1 MTPSQPELL
10 VISNEKNTS
19 LSIISQT
26 RCAHC
31 GDPCLPKKEKKPSFC
46 CEGCQTV
53 YQLLEKNNLCAYYSS
68 ADLALISLKN
78 KENLHFEYLDDDELQ
93 QKILFYR
100 SPNVSRVRF
109 DLPTIHCAACIWL
122 LENLPRLHEGIL
134 SSTVH
139 FIEKEIHISFKE
151 SVISI
156 RQLAELLDKIGYPP
170 LIRLDKAQ
178 KKQSSR
184 LSNDLIY
191 QIGVAGFAF
200 GNSMLFSFPEYLGL
214 TRDSDPTIVLVLGYL
229 NLSLGIPVLFY
240 SARDYFISAWKGLKI
255 RDYNL
260 DIPIVVG
267 ATTLFVRSAY
277 EIISQSGSGYMD
289 SLAGFLFFLLAGKWF
304 QERTYKQIAFDRDYQ
319 SYFPIA
325 TTIITAEGLENI
337 SLPKLKKGDEILL
350 KNGDLIPADGL
361 LNCASAAIDYSFVS
375 GEAALIPVIKG
386 EKVYAGGKWNGKEGS
401 VLLSESV
408 SQSYLTQLW
417 NDPAFHKEGN
427 NVRVQL
433 TGQISKYFTFSL
445 FTIAILTLIYWYSI
459 DKSMALNAFTA
470 VLIVACPCAVAL
482 SVPFTYGNV
491 LRILGKKHFFIKNVA
506 AVESIS
512 NIDTFVFDKTG
523 TITSSQIQ
531 QSNYVGKKL
540 SDYERNLILNLS
552 SSSTHPVSKTIF
564 TFFKV
569 ADFKPLN
576 MTGWEEKT
584 GFGLQAEIDSHQIK
598 IGSSKWID
606 VPKEDQEKGNVFIEI
621 DRTYMGYLSY
631 QRTWRE
637 GAASFMEWAKNK
649 GKTYILSGDNDNEKE
664 NLSQYFKISI
674 DNMFFKQTPT
684 DKLAFIKAL
693 QLKGQKVFM
702 LGDGLN
708 DAGALRQSNF
718 GMVISENQNNFT
730 PASDAIL
737 AASKLDKLAAYLS
750 YAIESKKWVYLAYGF
765 ALIYNI
771 IGLYFAVQGT
781 LSPVVAAILMPTS
794 SITVVIWGLSST
806 SFFARKL

>member
-1 MTPSQPELL
+1 MTLYQPEQQ

-19 LSIISQT
+19 SIISQA

-31 GDPCLPKKEKKPSFC
+31 GEPCIPNNEQTPVFC

-53 YQLLEKNNLCAYYSS
+53 YQILENNNLCAYYSS
-68 ADLALISLKN
+68 ADLALKSLKD
-78 KENLHFEYLDDDELQ
+78 KENQHFEYLDDVDLQ
-93 QKILFYR
+93 NQILFFR

-134 SSTVH
+134 NSTVH

-151 SVISI
+151 SEISL

-184 LSNDLIY
+184 HSNDLIY

-214 TRDSDPTIVLVLGYL
+214 SRDSDPTIVLVLGYL

-240 SARDYFISAWKGLKI
+240 SAREYFISAWKGLKI
-255 RDYNL
+255 KDYNL

-277 EIISQSGSGYMD
+277 EIISQTGSGYMD

-325 TTIITAEGLENI
+325 TTKITAEGLENI

-361 LNCASAAIDYSFVS
+361 LNCASTSIDYSFVS

-386 EKVYAGGKWNGKEGS
+386 EKVYAGGKWNGQEGS
-401 VLLSESV
+401 ILLSESV

-417 NDPAFHKEGN
+417 NDPAFQKEGN

-433 TGQISKYFTFSL
+433 TGQISKYFTFTL

-459 DKSMALNAFTA
+459 DKSIALNTFTA

-506 AVESIS
+506 AVEAIS

-531 QSNYVGKKL
+531 QSKYVGKKL
-540 SDYERNLILNLS
+540 SVYERKLILNLS
-552 SSSTHPVSKTIF
+552 SSSTHPVSKTIYN
-564 TFFKV
+564 FFKEE
-569 ADFKPLN
+569 DFETLN
-576 MTGWEEKT
+576 MTDWEEKT
-584 GFGLQAEIDSHQIK
+584 GLGLQAVIDNHQIK

-606 VPKEDQEKGNVFIEI
+606 VTREDQEKGNVFIEI
-621 DRTYMGYLSY
+621 DGTYMGYLSY

-637 GAASFMEWAKNK
+637 GAASFMNWAKSK
-649 GKTYILSGDNDNEKE
+649 GETYILSGDNDNEKD
-664 NLSQYFKISI
+664 NLSQYFNIPVE
-674 DNMFFKQTPT
+674 NMYFKQTPT

-693 QLKGQKVFM
+693 QLKGRKVFM

-708 DAGALRQSNF
+708 DAGALRQANF

-750 YAIESKKWVYLAYGF
+750 YAIISKRLVYLAYGF
-765 ALIYNI
+765 ALIYNA

-794 SITVVIWGLSST
+794 SITVVVWGLSAT
-806 SFFARKL
+806 TFFARKL

>member
-1 MTPSQPELL
+1 MSLSQPEKQ

-19 LSIISQT
+19 SIISQA

-31 GDPCLPKKEKKPSFC
+31 GEPCLPNNEQTPVFC

-53 YQLLEKNNLCAYYSS
+53 YQILENNNLCAYYSS
-68 ADLALISLKN
+68 ADLALKSLKN
-78 KENLHFEYLDDDELQ
+78 KENQHFEYLDDVDLQ
-93 QKILFYR
+93 NQILFFR

-134 SSTVH
+134 NSTVH

-151 SVISI
+151 SVIPL

-184 LSNDLIY
+184 HSNDLIY

-214 TRDSDPTIVLVLGYL
+214 SRDSDPTIVLVLGYL

-240 SARDYFISAWKGLKI
+240 SAREYFISAWKGLKI
-255 RDYNL
+255 KDYNL

-277 EIISQSGSGYMD
+277 EIISQTGSGYMD

-325 TTIITAEGLENI
+325 ITKITAEGLENI

-361 LNCASAAIDYSFVS
+361 LNCASTSIDYSFVS

-386 EKVYAGGKWNGKEGS
+386 EKVYAGGKWNGQEGS
-401 VLLSESV
+401 VLLSECV

-417 NDPAFHKEGN
+417 NDPAFQKEGN

-433 TGQISKYFTFSL
+433 TGQISKYFTFTL

-459 DKSMALNAFTA
+459 DKSIALNAFTA

-506 AVESIS
+506 AVEAIS

-531 QSNYVGKKL
+531 QSKYVGKKL
-540 SDYERNLILNLS
+540 SVYERKLILNLS
-552 SSSTHPVSKTIF
+552 SSSTHPVSKTIYN
-564 TFFKV
+564 FFKEE
-569 ADFKPLN
+569 DFETLN
-576 MTGWEEKT
+576 MTDWEEKT
-584 GFGLQAEIDSHQIK
+584 GLGLQAVIDNHQIK

-606 VPKEDQEKGNVFIEI
+606 VTREDQEKGNVFIEI
-621 DRTYMGYLSY
+621 DGTYMGYLSY

-637 GAASFMEWAKNK
+637 GAASFMNWAKSK
-649 GKTYILSGDNDNEKE
+649 GETYILSGDNDNEKD
-664 NLSQYFKISI
+664 NLSQYFNIPVE
-674 DNMFFKQTPT
+674 NMYFKQTPT

-693 QLKGQKVFM
+693 QLKGRKVFM

-708 DAGALRQSNF
+708 DAGALRQANF

-750 YAIESKKWVYLAYGF
+750 YAIISKRLVYLAYGF
-765 ALIYNI
+765 ALIYNA

-794 SITVVIWGLSST
+794 SITVVIWGLST
-806 SFFARKL
+806 TTIFARKL

>member
-1 MTPSQPELL
+1 MTLYQPEQQ

-19 LSIISQT
+19 SIISQA

-31 GDPCLPKKEKKPSFC
+31 GEPCIPNNEQTPVFC

-53 YQLLEKNNLCAYYSS
+53 YQILENNNLCAYYSS
-68 ADLALISLKN
+68 ADLALKSLKN
-78 KENLHFEYLDDDELQ
+78 KENQHFEYLDDVDLQ
-93 QKILFYR
+93 NQILFFR
-100 SPNVSRVRF
+100 SPNVSRVRL

-134 SSTVH
+134 NSTVH

-151 SVISI
+151 SEISL
-156 RQLAELLDKIGYPP
+156 RQLAELLGKIGYPP

-184 LSNDLIY
+184 HSNDLIY

-214 TRDSDPTIVLVLGYL
+214 SRDSDPTIVLVLGYL

-240 SARDYFISAWKGLKI
+240 SAREYFISAWKGLKI

-277 EIISQSGSGYMD
+277 EIISQTGSGYMD

-325 TTIITAEGLENI
+325 TTKITAEGLENI

-361 LNCASAAIDYSFVS
+361 LNCTSTSIDYSFVS

-386 EKVYAGGKWNGKEGS
+386 EKVYAGGKWNGQEGS
-401 VLLSESV
+401 VLLIESV

-417 NDPAFHKEGN
+417 NDPAFQKEGN

-433 TGQISKYFTFSL
+433 TGQISKYFTFTL
-445 FTIAILTLIYWYSI
+445 FTIAILTLIYWYTI
-459 DKSMALNAFTA
+459 DKSIALNAFTA

-506 AVESIS
+506 AVEAIS

-531 QSNYVGKKL
+531 QSKYVGKKL
-540 SDYERNLILNLS
+540 SVYERNLILNLS
-552 SSSTHPVSKTIF
+552 SSSTHPVSKTIYN
-564 TFFKV
+564 FFKEE
-569 ADFKPLN
+569 DFETLN
-576 MTGWEEKT
+576 MTDWEEKT
-584 GFGLQAEIDSHQIK
+584 GLGLQAVIDNHQIK

-606 VPKEDQEKGNVFIEI
+606 VTREDQEKGNVFIEI
-621 DRTYMGYLSY
+621 DGTYMGYLSY

-637 GAASFMEWAKNK
+637 GAASFMNWAKSK
-649 GKTYILSGDNDNEKE
+649 GETYILSGDNDNEKD
-664 NLSQYFKISI
+664 NLSQYFNIPVE
-674 DNMFFKQTPT
+674 NMYFKQTPT

-693 QLKGQKVFM
+693 QLKGRKVFM

-708 DAGALRQSNF
+708 DAGALRQANF

-750 YAIESKKWVYLAYGF
+750 YAIKSKKLVYLAYGF
-765 ALIYNI
+765 ALIYNA

-794 SITVVIWGLSST
+794 SITVVVWGLSST
-806 SFFARKL
+806 TFFARKL

>member
-1 MTPSQPELL
+1 
-10 VISNEKNTS
+10 
-19 LSIISQT
+19 
-26 RCAHC
+26 
-31 GDPCLPKKEKKPSFC
+31 
-46 CEGCQTV
+46 
-53 YQLLEKNNLCAYYSS
+53 
-68 ADLALISLKN
+68 
-78 KENLHFEYLDDDELQ
+78 
-93 QKILFYR
+93 
-100 SPNVSRVRF
+100 
-109 DLPTIHCAACIWL
+109 
-122 LENLPRLHEGIL
+122 
-134 SSTVH
+134 
-139 FIEKEIHISFKE
+139 
-151 SVISI
+151 
-156 RQLAELLDKIGYPP
+156 
-170 LIRLDKAQ
+170 
-178 KKQSSR
+178 
-184 LSNDLIY
+184 
-191 QIGVAGFAF
+191 
-200 GNSMLFSFPEYLGL
+200 MLFSFPEYLGL
-214 TRDSDPTIVLVLGYL
+214 SRDSDPTIVLVLGYL

-240 SARDYFISAWKGLKI
+240 SAREYFISAWKGLKS

-277 EIISQSGSGYMD
+277 EIISQTGSGYMD

-325 TTIITAEGLENI
+325 TTKITAEGLENI

-361 LNCASAAIDYSFVS
+361 LNCTSTSIDYSFVS

-386 EKVYAGGKWNGKEGS
+386 EKVYAGGKWNGQEGS
-401 VLLSESV
+401 ILLSESV

-417 NDPAFHKEGN
+417 NDPAFQKEGN

-433 TGQISKYFTFSL
+433 TGQISKYFTFTL

-459 DKSMALNAFTA
+459 DKSIALNAFTA

-506 AVESIS
+506 AVEAIS

-531 QSNYVGKKL
+531 QSKYVGKKL
-540 SDYERNLILNLS
+540 SVYERKLILNLS
-552 SSSTHPVSKTIF
+552 SSSTHPVSKTIYNF
-564 TFFKV
+564 FFKEE
-569 ADFKPLN
+569 DFETLN
-576 MTGWEEKT
+576 MTDWEEKT
-584 GFGLQAEIDSHQIK
+584 GLGLQAVIDNHQIK

-606 VPKEDQEKGNVFIEI
+606 VTREDQEKGNVFIEI
-621 DRTYMGYLSY
+621 DGTYMGYLSY

-637 GAASFMEWAKNK
+637 GAASFMNWAKSK
-649 GKTYILSGDNDNEKE
+649 GETYILSGDNDNEKD
-664 NLSQYFKISI
+664 NLSQYFNIPVE
-674 DNMFFKQTPT
+674 NMYFKQTPT

-693 QLKGQKVFM
+693 QLKGRKVFM

-708 DAGALRQSNF
+708 DAGALRQANF

-750 YAIESKKWVYLAYGF
+750 YAIKSKKLVYLAYGF
-765 ALIYNI
+765 ALIYNA

-794 SITVVIWGLSST
+794 SITVVVWGLSAT
-806 SFFARKL
+806 TFFARKL

>member
-1 MTPSQPELL
+1 M
-10 VISNEKNTS
+10 
-19 LSIISQT
+19 
-26 RCAHC
+26 
-31 GDPCLPKKEKKPSFC
+31 
-46 CEGCQTV
+46 
-53 YQLLEKNNLCAYYSS
+53 
-68 ADLALISLKN
+68 
-78 KENLHFEYLDDDELQ
+78 
-93 QKILFYR
+93 
-100 SPNVSRVRF
+100 
-109 DLPTIHCAACIWL
+109 
-122 LENLPRLHEGIL
+122 
-134 SSTVH
+134 
-139 FIEKEIHISFKE
+139 
-151 SVISI
+151 
-156 RQLAELLDKIGYPP
+156 LDKIGYPP
-170 LIRLDKAQ
+170 LIRLDKAK
-178 KKQSSR
+178 KKQSTR

-240 SARDYFISAWKGLKI
+240 SARDYFVSAWKGLKI

-277 EIISQSGSGYMD
+277 EIISQTGSGYMD

-325 TTIITAEGLENI
+325 TTKITAEGLENI

-361 LNCASAAIDYSFVS
+361 LNCTSSSIDYSFVS

-386 EKVYAGGKWNGKEGS
+386 EKVYAGGKWNGQEGS

-417 NDPAFHKEGN
+417 NDPAFQKEGN

-433 TGQISKYFTFSL
+433 TGQISKYFTFTL

-459 DKSMALNAFTA
+459 DKSIALNAFTA

-506 AVESIS
+506 AVEAIS

-531 QSNYVGKKL
+531 QSKYVGKKL
-540 SDYERNLILNLS
+540 SVYERNLILNLS
-552 SSSTHPVSKTIF
+552 SSSTHPVSKTIYN
-564 TFFKV
+564 FFKEE
-569 ADFKPLN
+569 DFEILN

-584 GFGLQAEIDSHQIK
+584 GLGLQAVIDSHQIK
-598 IGSSKWID
+598 IGSSKWIE

-621 DRTYMGYLSY
+621 DGSYMGYLSY

-637 GAASFMEWAKNK
+637 GAVSFMDWAKSK
-649 GKTYILSGDNDNEKE
+649 GETYILSGDNDNEKE
-664 NLSQYFKISI
+664 NLSQYFNIPVK
-674 DNMFFKQTPT
+674 DMYFKQTPS

-693 QLKGQKVFM
+693 QLKGRKVFM

-708 DAGALRQSNF
+708 DAGALRQANF

-750 YAIESKKWVYLAYGF
+750 YGIKSKKWVYLAYGF
-765 ALIYNI
+765 ALIYNA

-806 SFFARKL
+806 TFFARKL

>member
-1 MTPSQPELL
+1 MTLYQPEQQA
-10 VISNEKNTS
+10 ISNEKNTS
-19 LSIISQT
+19 SIISQA

-31 GDPCLPKKEKKPSFC
+31 GEPCLPNNEQTPVFC

-93 QKILFYR
+93 QQILFFR

-122 LENLPRLHEGIL
+122 LENLPRLNEGIL

-151 SVISI
+151 SDISL

-170 LIRLDKAQ
+170 LIRLDKAK
-178 KKQSSR
+178 KKQSTR

-240 SARDYFISAWKGLKI
+240 SARDYFVSAWKGLKI

-277 EIISQSGSGYMD
+277 EIISQTGSGYMD

-325 TTIITAEGLENI
+325 TTKITAEGLENI

-361 LNCASAAIDYSFVS
+361 LNCTSSSIDYSFVS

-386 EKVYAGGKWNGKEGS
+386 EKVYAGGKWNGQEGS

-417 NDPAFHKEGN
+417 NDPAFQKEGN

-433 TGQISKYFTFSL
+433 TGQISKYFTFTL

-459 DKSMALNAFTA
+459 DKSIALNAFTA

-506 AVESIS
+506 AVEAIS

-531 QSNYVGKKL
+531 QSKYVGKKL
-540 SDYERNLILNLS
+540 SVYERNLILNLS
-552 SSSTHPVSKTIF
+552 SSSTHPVSKTIYN
-564 TFFKV
+564 FFKEE
-569 ADFKPLN
+569 DFETLN

-584 GFGLQAEIDSHQIK
+584 GLGLQAVIDSHQIK
-598 IGSSKWID
+598 IGSSKWIE
-606 VPKEDQEKGNVFIEI
+606 VQKEDQEKGNVFIEI
-621 DRTYMGYLSY
+621 DGTYMGYLSY

-637 GAASFMEWAKNK
+637 GAAPFMEWAKSK
-649 GKTYILSGDNDNEKE
+649 GETYILSGDNDNEKE
-664 NLSQYFKISI
+664 NLSQYFNIPVK
-674 DNMFFKQTPT
+674 DLYFKQTPS

-693 QLKGQKVFM
+693 QLKGRKVFM

-708 DAGALRQSNF
+708 DAGALRQANF

-750 YAIESKKWVYLAYGF
+750 YGIKSKKWVYLAYGF
-765 ALIYNI
+765 ALIYNA

-794 SITVVIWGLSST
+794 SITVVIWGLSIT
-806 SFFARKL
+806 TIFARKL

>member
-1 MTPSQPELL
+1 MTLYPPEQQ
-10 VISNEKNTS
+10 VIPNKKNTS
-19 LSIISQT
+19 SIIAQA

-31 GDPCLPKKEKKPSFC
+31 GEPCLPNEKQTPVFC

-93 QKILFYR
+93 HQILFFR

-122 LENLPRLHEGIL
+122 LENLPRLNEGIL

-151 SVISI
+151 SDISL

-178 KKQSSR
+178 KKQSTR

-267 ATTLFVRSAY
+267 ATTLFVRSVY
-277 EIISQSGSGYMD
+277 EIISQTGSGYMD

-325 TTIITAEGLENI
+325 TTKITAEGFENI

-361 LNCASAAIDYSFVS
+361 LNGTSAAIDYSFVS
-375 GEAALIPVIKG
+375 GEAALIPVKKG
-386 EKVYAGGKWNGKEGS
+386 EKVYAGGKWNGQEGS
-401 VLLSESV
+401 IFLSESV

-417 NDPAFHKEGN
+417 NDPAFQKEGN

-433 TGQISKYFTFSL
+433 TGQISKYFTFTL

-459 DKSMALNAFTA
+459 DKSIALNAFTA

-491 LRILGKKHFFIKNVA
+491 LRILGKKYFFIKNVA
-506 AVESIS
+506 AVEAIS

-531 QSNYVGKKL
+531 QSKYVGKKL
-540 SDYERNLILNLS
+540 SVYERNLILNLS
-552 SSSTHPVSKTIF
+552 SSSTHPVSKTIYN
-564 TFFKV
+564 FFKEE
-569 ADFKPLN
+569 DFEILN
-576 MTGWEEKT
+576 MTDWEEKT
-584 GFGLQAEIDSHQIK
+584 GLGLQAVIDSHQIK
-598 IGSSKWID
+598 IGASQWIQ
-606 VPKEDQEKGNVFIEI
+606 VPVEYREKGNVFIEI
-621 DRTYMGYLSY
+621 DGTYTGYLSY

-637 GAASFMEWAKNK
+637 GAASFMDWAKSK
-649 GKTYILSGDNDNEKE
+649 GETYILSGDNDNEKE
-664 NLSQYFKISI
+664 NLSQYFNIPVE
-674 DNMFFKQTPT
+674 NMYFKQTPT

-693 QLKGQKVFM
+693 QLKGRKVFM

-708 DAGALRQSNF
+708 DAGALRQANF

-737 AASKLDKLAAYLS
+737 AASKLDKLAAYLT
-750 YAIESKKWVYLAYGF
+750 YAIKSKKLVYLAYGF
-765 ALIYNI
+765 ALIYNA
-771 IGLYFAVQGT
+771 IGLYFAVQGA

-794 SITVVIWGLSST
+794 SITVVIWGLST
-806 SFFARKL
+806 TAIFARKL

>member
-1 MTPSQPELL
+1 MTLYQPEQQ

-19 LSIISQT
+19 SIIDQT

-31 GDPCLPKKEKKPSFC
+31 AEPCLPNKEQTPVFC

-93 QKILFYR
+93 HQILFFR

-134 SSTVH
+134 NSTVH

-151 SVISI
+151 SVISL

-178 KKQSSR
+178 KKQSTR

-240 SARDYFISAWKGLKI
+240 SARDYFVSAWKGLKI

-277 EIISQSGSGYMD
+277 EIISQTGSGYMD

-325 TTIITAEGLENI
+325 TTKITAEGLENI

-361 LNCASAAIDYSFVS
+361 LNCTSSSIDYSFVS

-386 EKVYAGGKWNGKEGS
+386 EKVYAGGKWNGQEGS

-417 NDPAFHKEGN
+417 NDPAFQKEGN

-433 TGQISKYFTFSL
+433 TGQISKYFTFTL

-459 DKSMALNAFTA
+459 DKSIALNAFTA

-506 AVESIS
+506 AVEAIS

-531 QSNYVGKKL
+531 QSKYVGKKL
-540 SDYERNLILNLS
+540 SVYERNLILNLS
-552 SSSTHPVSKTIF
+552 SSSTHPVSKTIYN
-564 TFFKV
+564 FFKEE
-569 ADFKPLN
+569 DFETLN

-584 GFGLQAEIDSHQIK
+584 GLGLQAVIDSHQVK
-598 IGSSKWID
+598 IGSSKWIE

-621 DRTYMGYLSY
+621 DGTYMGYLSY

-637 GAASFMEWAKNK
+637 GSAPFMDWAKSK
-649 GKTYILSGDNDNEKE
+649 GETYILSGDNDNEKE
-664 NLSQYFKISI
+664 NLSHYFNIPVE
-674 DNMFFKQTPT
+674 NMYFKQTPS

-693 QLKGQKVFM
+693 QLKGRKVFM

-708 DAGALRQSNF
+708 DAGALRQANF

-750 YAIESKKWVYLAYGF
+750 YGIKSKKWVYLAYGF
-765 ALIYNI
+765 ALIYNA

-806 SFFARKL
+806 TFFARKL

>member
-1 MTPSQPELL
+1 MKLFQTEQQVNLNN
-10 VISNEKNTS
+10 INTAN
-19 LSIISQT
+19 IFAEAK
-26 RCAHC
+26 CAHC
-31 GDPCLPKKEKKPSFC
+31 GELCLPMSDAIHSFC

-53 YQLLEKNNLCAYYSS
+53 YQILDNNNLCAYYSS
-68 ADLALISLKN
+68 ADLALKSLKD
-78 KENLHFEYLDDDELQ
+78 KENQHFEYLDDVDLQ
-93 QKILFYR
+93 NQILFFR

-134 SSTVH
+134 NSTVH

-151 SVISI
+151 SEISL

-214 TRDSDPTIVLVLGYL
+214 TRNSDPTLVLVLGYL

-240 SARDYFISAWKGLKI
+240 SAREYFISAWKGLKI

-277 EIISQSGSGYMD
+277 EIVSQTGSGYMD

-325 TTIITAEGLENI
+325 TTKITAEGLDNI

-361 LNCASAAIDYSFVS
+361 LNCTSTSIDYSFVS

-386 EKVYAGGKWNGKEGS
+386 EKVYAGGKWNGQEGS
-401 VLLSESV
+401 VLLIESV

-417 NDPAFHKEGN
+417 NDPAFQKEGN

-433 TGQISKYFTFSL
+433 TGQISKYFTFTL

-459 DKSMALNAFTA
+459 DQSIALNAFTA

-491 LRILGKKHFFIKNVA
+491 LRILGEKHFFIKNVA
-506 AVESIS
+506 AVEAIS

-531 QSNYVGKKL
+531 QSKYVGKKL
-540 SDYERNLILNLS
+540 SVYERNLILNLS
-552 SSSTHPVSKTIF
+552 SSSTHPVSKTIYN
-564 TFFKV
+564 FFKEE
-569 ADFKPLN
+569 DFETLN
-576 MTGWEEKT
+576 MTDWEEKT
-584 GFGLQAEIDSHQIK
+584 GLGLQAVIDNHQIK

-606 VPKEDQEKGNVFIEI
+606 VTREDQEKGNVFIEI
-621 DRTYMGYLSY
+621 DGTYMGYLSY

-637 GAASFMEWAKNK
+637 GAASFMNWAKSK
-649 GKTYILSGDNDNEKE
+649 GETYILSGDNDNEKD
-664 NLSQYFKISI
+664 NLSQYFNIPVE
-674 DNMFFKQTPT
+674 NMYFKQTPN

-693 QLKGQKVFM
+693 QLKGRKVFM

-708 DAGALRQSNF
+708 DAGALRQANF

-750 YAIESKKWVYLAYGF
+750 YAIKSKKLVYLAYGF
-765 ALIYNI
+765 ALIYNA

-794 SITVVIWGLSST
+794 SITVVIWGLST
-806 SFFARKL
+806 TTIFARKL

>member
-1 MTPSQPELL
+1 MSLSQPEKQ
-10 VISNEKNTS
+10 VISNKKNTS
-19 LSIISQT
+19 SIISQA

-31 GDPCLPKKEKKPSFC
+31 GEPCLPNNEQTPVFC

-53 YQLLEKNNLCAYYSS
+53 YQILENNNLCAYYSS
-68 ADLALISLKN
+68 ADLALKSLKN
-78 KENLHFEYLDDDELQ
+78 KENQHFEYLDDVDLQ
-93 QKILFYR
+93 NQILFFR

-134 SSTVH
+134 NSTVH

-151 SVISI
+151 SNISL

-214 TRDSDPTIVLVLGYL
+214 SRDSDPTIVLVLGYL

-240 SARDYFISAWKGLKI
+240 SAREYFISAWKGLKS

-267 ATTLFVRSAY
+267 ATTLFVRSSY
-277 EIISQSGSGYMD
+277 EIISQTGPGYMD

-325 TTIITAEGLENI
+325 TTKITAEGLKNI

-361 LNCASAAIDYSFVS
+361 LNCASTSIDYSFVS

-386 EKVYAGGKWNGKEGS
+386 EKVYAGGKWNGQEGS
-401 VLLSESV
+401 ILLSESV

-417 NDPAFHKEGN
+417 NDPAFQKEGN

-433 TGQISKYFTFSL
+433 TGQISKYFTFTL
-445 FTIAILTLIYWYSI
+445 FTIAILTLIYWYTI
-459 DKSMALNAFTA
+459 DKSIALNTFTA

-506 AVESIS
+506 AVEAIS

-531 QSNYVGKKL
+531 QSKYVGKKL
-540 SDYERNLILNLS
+540 SVYERKLILNLS
-552 SSSTHPVSKTIF
+552 SSSTHPVSKTIYN
-564 TFFKV
+564 FFKEE
-569 ADFKPLN
+569 DFETLN
-576 MTGWEEKT
+576 MTDWEEKT
-584 GFGLQAEIDSHQIK
+584 GLGLQAVIDNHQIK

-606 VPKEDQEKGNVFIEI
+606 VTREDQEKGNVFIEI
-621 DRTYMGYLSY
+621 DGTYMGYLSY

-637 GAASFMEWAKNK
+637 GAASFMNWAKSK
-649 GKTYILSGDNDNEKE
+649 GETYILSGDNDNEKD
-664 NLSQYFKISI
+664 NLSQYFNIPVE
-674 DNMFFKQTPT
+674 NMYFKQTPT

-693 QLKGQKVFM
+693 QLKGRKVFM

-708 DAGALRQSNF
+708 DAGALRQANF

-750 YAIESKKWVYLAYGF
+750 YAIISKRLVYLAYGF
-765 ALIYNI
+765 ALIYNA

-794 SITVVIWGLSST
+794 SITVVVWGLSAT
-806 SFFARKL
+806 TFFARKL

>member
-1 MTPSQPELL
+1 
-10 VISNEKNTS
+10 V
-19 LSIISQT
+19 
-26 RCAHC
+26 
-31 GDPCLPKKEKKPSFC
+31 
-46 CEGCQTV
+46 
-53 YQLLEKNNLCAYYSS
+53 
-68 ADLALISLKN
+68 
-78 KENLHFEYLDDDELQ
+78 
-93 QKILFYR
+93 
-100 SPNVSRVRF
+100 
-109 DLPTIHCAACIWL
+109 
-122 LENLPRLHEGIL
+122 
-134 SSTVH
+134 
-139 FIEKEIHISFKE
+139 
-151 SVISI
+151 
-156 RQLAELLDKIGYPP
+156 
-170 LIRLDKAQ
+170 
-178 KKQSSR
+178 
-184 LSNDLIY
+184 
-191 QIGVAGFAF
+191 QI
-200 GNSMLFSFPEYLGL
+200 
-214 TRDSDPTIVLVLGYL
+214 LGYL

-240 SARDYFISAWKGLKI
+240 SARDYFVSAWKGLKI

-277 EIISQSGSGYMD
+277 EIISQTGSGYMD

-325 TTIITAEGLENI
+325 TTKITAEGLENI

-361 LNCASAAIDYSFVS
+361 LNCTSAAIDYSFVS

-386 EKVYAGGKWNGKEGS
+386 EKVYAGGKWNGQEGS

-417 NDPAFHKEGN
+417 NDPAFQKEGN

-433 TGQISKYFTFSL
+433 TGQISKYFTFTL

-459 DKSMALNAFTA
+459 DKSIALNAFTA

-506 AVESIS
+506 AVEAIS

-531 QSNYVGKKL
+531 QSKYVGKKL
-540 SDYERNLILNLS
+540 SVYERNLILNLS
-552 SSSTHPVSKTIF
+552 SSSTHPVSKTIYN
-564 TFFKV
+564 FFKE
-569 ADFKPLN
+569 ADFETLN

-584 GFGLQAEIDSHQIK
+584 GLGLQAVIDSHQIK

-606 VPKEDQEKGNVFIEI
+606 VTREDQEKGNVFIEI
-621 DRTYMGYLSY
+621 DGTYMGYLSY

-637 GAASFMEWAKNK
+637 GAVSFIDWAKSK
-649 GKTYILSGDNDNEKE
+649 GETYILSGDNDNEKE
-664 NLSQYFKISI
+664 NLSQYFNIPVE
-674 DNMFFKQTPT
+674 NMYFKQTPT
-684 DKLAFIKAL
+684 DKLSFIKAL
-693 QLKGQKVFM
+693 QLKGRKVFM

-708 DAGALRQSNF
+708 DAGALRQANF

-737 AASKLDKLAAYLS
+737 AASKLDKLAAYLT
-750 YAIESKKWVYLAYGF
+750 YAIKSKKLVYLAYGF
-765 ALIYNI
+765 ALIYNA
-771 IGLYFAVQGT
+771 IGLYFAVQGA

-794 SITVVIWGLSST
+794 SITVVIWGLST
-806 SFFARKL
+806 TAIFARKL

>member
-1 MTPSQPELL
+1 MSLSQPEKQ

-19 LSIISQT
+19 SIISQA

-31 GDPCLPKKEKKPSFC
+31 GEPCLPNEKQTPVFC

-93 QKILFYR
+93 HQILFFR

-122 LENLPRLHEGIL
+122 LENLPRLNEGIL

-139 FIEKEIHISFKE
+139 FIEKEIHISFIE
-151 SVISI
+151 SVISL

-170 LIRLDKAQ
+170 LLRLDKAQ
-178 KKQSSR
+178 KKQSSSH
-184 LSNDLIY
+184 SNDLIY
-191 QIGVAGFAF
+191 QIAVAGFAF

-214 TRDSDPTIVLVLGYL
+214 TKDSDPFIVLILGYL

-240 SARDYFISAWKGLKI
+240 SAREYFISAWKGLKI

-277 EIISQSGSGYMD
+277 EIISQTGSGYMD

-325 TTIITAEGLENI
+325 TTKITAEGFENI

-361 LNCASAAIDYSFVS
+361 LNCASTFIDYSFVS

-386 EKVYAGGKWNGKEGS
+386 EKVYAGGKWHGQEGS
-401 VLLSESV
+401 VLLRESV

-417 NDPAFHKEGN
+417 NDPAFQKEGN

-433 TGQISKYFTFSL
+433 TGQISKYFTFTL
-445 FTIAILTLIYWYSI
+445 FTIAILTLIYWYST
-459 DKSMALNAFTA
+459 DKSIALNAFTA

-491 LRILGKKHFFIKNVA
+491 LRILGKKHFFLKNVA
-506 AVESIS
+506 AVEAIS

-531 QSNYVGKKL
+531 QSKYEGIKL
-540 SDYERNLILNLS
+540 TTEEKNLILQLTA
-552 SSSTHPVSKTIF
+552 SSTHPVSKTIF
-564 TFFKV
+564 DFFYLGNVQK
-569 ADFKPLN
+569 LN
-576 MTGWEEKT
+576 MTAWEEEIGK
-584 GFGLQAEIDSHQIK
+584 GLKAVIDGHQIL
-598 IGSSKWID
+598 IGSAQWIQ
-606 VPKEDQEKGNVFIEI
+606 VPGEDREKGNVFIEI
-621 DRTYMGYLSY
+621 DGNYMGYLSY

-637 GAASFMEWAKNK
+637 GAAPFMDWAKSK
-649 GKTYILSGDNDNEKE
+649 GETYILSGDNDNEKE
-664 NLSQYFKISI
+664 KLSQYFNIPI
-674 DNMFFKQTPT
+674 ENMYFKQTPT
-684 DKLAFIKAL
+684 DKLAFIKSL
-693 QLKGQKVFM
+693 QLKGRKVFM

-708 DAGALRQSNF
+708 DAGALRQANF

-737 AASKLDKLAAYLS
+737 AASKLDKLAAYLT
-750 YAIESKKWVYLAYGF
+750 YAIKSKKLVYLAYGF
-765 ALIYNI
+765 ALIYNA
-771 IGLYFAVQGT
+771 IGLYFAVQGA

-794 SITVVIWGLSST
+794 SITVVIWGLST
-806 SFFARKL
+806 TTYFARKL

>member
-1 MTPSQPELL
+1 MTLFQT
-10 VISNEKNTS
+10 EKQDN
-19 LSIISQT
+19 INNINIANIVAVT

-31 GDPCLPKKEKKPSFC
+31 AEPCLPNKEQTPAFC

-93 QKILFYR
+93 QQILFFK
-100 SPNVSRVRF
+100 SPNISRVRF

-151 SVISI
+151 SDISL
-156 RQLAELLDKIGYPP
+156 RKLAELLDKIGYPP

-178 KKQSSR
+178 KKQSSI

-214 TRDSDPTIVLVLGYL
+214 TRDSDPTLVLVLGYL

-240 SARDYFISAWKGLKI
+240 SARDYFVSAWKGFKI

-267 ATTLFVRSAY
+267 ATTLFVRSVY
-277 EIISQSGSGYMD
+277 EIISQTGSGYMD

-325 TTIITAEGLENI
+325 TTKITAEGLENI

-361 LNCASAAIDYSFVS
+361 LNCTSSSIDYSFVS

-386 EKVYAGGKWNGKEGS
+386 EKVYAGGKWNGREGS

-417 NDPAFHKEGN
+417 NDPAFQKEGN

-433 TGQISKYFTFSL
+433 TGQISKYFTFTL
-445 FTIAILTLIYWYSI
+445 FTIAILTLMYWYSI
-459 DKSMALNAFTA
+459 DTSIALNAFTA

-506 AVESIS
+506 AVEAIS

-531 QSNYVGKKL
+531 QSKYVGKKL

-564 TFFKV
+564 NFLKV
-569 ADFKPLN
+569 EDFETLN
-576 MTGWEEKT
+576 MTDWEEKT
-584 GFGLQAEIDSHQIK
+584 GLGLQAVIDHHQIK

-606 VPKEDQEKGNVFIEI
+606 VTKDDQKKGNVFIEI

-637 GAASFMEWAKNK
+637 GAAPFIDWAKSK
-649 GKTYILSGDNDNEKE
+649 GETYILSGDNDNEKE
-664 NLSQYFKISI
+664 NLTQYFKIPI
-674 DNMFFKQTPT
+674 ENMYFNQKPT

-693 QLKGQKVFM
+693 QIKGQKVFM

-708 DAGALRQSNF
+708 DAGALRQANF

-765 ALIYNI
+765 ALIYNA

-794 SITVVIWGLSST
+794 SITVVIWGLSIT
-806 SFFARKL
+806 TIFARKL

>member
-1 MTPSQPELL
+1 MSLSQPEKQ
-10 VISNEKNTS
+10 VISNKKNTS
-19 LSIISQT
+19 SIISQA

-31 GDPCLPKKEKKPSFC
+31 GEPCLPNNEQTPVFC

-53 YQLLEKNNLCAYYSS
+53 YQILENNNLCAYYSS
-68 ADLALISLKN
+68 ADLALKSLKN
-78 KENLHFEYLDDDELQ
+78 KENQHFEYLDDVDLQ
-93 QKILFYR
+93 NQILFFR

-109 DLPTIHCAACIWL
+109 DLPTINCAACIWL

-134 SSTVH
+134 NSTVH

-151 SVISI
+151 SEISL

-178 KKQSSR
+178 KKQSTR

-214 TRDSDPTIVLVLGYL
+214 SRDSDPSIVLVLGYL

-240 SARDYFISAWKGLKI
+240 SAREYFISAWKGLKI

-277 EIISQSGSGYMD
+277 EIVSQTGSGYMD

-325 TTIITAEGLENI
+325 TTKITAEGLENI

-361 LNCASAAIDYSFVS
+361 LNCASTSIDYSFVS
-375 GEAALIPVIKG
+375 GEAALITVIKG
-386 EKVYAGGKWNGKEGS
+386 EKVYAGGKWNGQEGS

-417 NDPAFHKEGN
+417 NDPAFQKEGN

-433 TGQISKYFTFSL
+433 TGQISKYFTFTL

-459 DKSMALNAFTA
+459 DKSIALNTFTA

-506 AVESIS
+506 AVEAIS

-531 QSNYVGKKL
+531 QSKYVGKKL
-540 SDYERNLILNLS
+540 SVYERNLILNLS
-552 SSSTHPVSKTIF
+552 SSSTHPVSKTIYN
-564 TFFKV
+564 FFKEE
-569 ADFKPLN
+569 DFETLN
-576 MTGWEEKT
+576 MTDWEEKT
-584 GFGLQAEIDSHQIK
+584 GLGLQAVIDNHQIK
-598 IGSSKWID
+598 IGSSKWI
-606 VPKEDQEKGNVFIEI
+606 
-621 DRTYMGYLSY
+621 
-631 QRTWRE
+631 
-637 GAASFMEWAKNK
+637 
-649 GKTYILSGDNDNEKE
+649 
-664 NLSQYFKISI
+664 
-674 DNMFFKQTPT
+674 
-684 DKLAFIKAL
+684 
-693 QLKGQKVFM
+693 
-702 LGDGLN
+702 
-708 DAGALRQSNF
+708 
-718 GMVISENQNNFT
+718 
-730 PASDAIL
+730 
-737 AASKLDKLAAYLS
+737 
-750 YAIESKKWVYLAYGF
+750 
-765 ALIYNI
+765 
-771 IGLYFAVQGT
+771 
-781 LSPVVAAILMPTS
+781 
-794 SITVVIWGLSST
+794 
-806 SFFARKL
+806 

>member
-31 GDPCLPKKEKKPSFC
+31 GDPCLPNKEKKPSFC

>member
-1 MTPSQPELL
+1 MSLSQPEKQ
-10 VISNEKNTS
+10 VISNKKNTS
-19 LSIISQT
+19 SIISQA

-31 GDPCLPKKEKKPSFC
+31 GEPCLPNNEQTPVFC

-53 YQLLEKNNLCAYYSS
+53 YQILENNNLCAYYSS
-68 ADLALISLKN
+68 ADLALKSLKD
-78 KENLHFEYLDDDELQ
+78 KENQHFEYLDDVDLQ
-93 QKILFYR
+93 NQILFFR

-134 SSTVH
+134 NSTVH

-151 SVISI
+151 SVIPL

-184 LSNDLIY
+184 HSNDLIY

-214 TRDSDPTIVLVLGYL
+214 SRDSDPTIVLVLGYL

-240 SARDYFISAWKGLKI
+240 SAREYFISAWKGLKS

-267 ATTLFVRSAY
+267 ATTLFVRSSY
-277 EIISQSGSGYMD
+277 EIISQTGPGYMD

-325 TTIITAEGLENI
+325 TTKITAEGLENI

-361 LNCASAAIDYSFVS
+361 LNCTSTSIDYSFVS

-386 EKVYAGGKWNGKEGS
+386 EKVYAGGKWNGQEGS
-401 VLLSESV
+401 ILLSESV

-417 NDPAFHKEGN
+417 NDPAFQKEGN

-433 TGQISKYFTFSL
+433 TGQISKYFTFTL

-459 DKSMALNAFTA
+459 DKSIALNAFTA

-506 AVESIS
+506 AVEAIS

-531 QSNYVGKKL
+531 QSKYVGKKL
-540 SDYERNLILNLS
+540 SVYERNLILNLS
-552 SSSTHPVSKTIF
+552 SSSTHPVSKTIYNF
-564 TFFKV
+564 FFKEE
-569 ADFKPLN
+569 DFETLN
-576 MTGWEEKT
+576 MTDWEEKT
-584 GFGLQAEIDSHQIK
+584 GLGLQAVIDNHQIK

-606 VPKEDQEKGNVFIEI
+606 VTREDQEKGNVFIEI
-621 DRTYMGYLSY
+621 DGTYMGYLSY

-637 GAASFMEWAKNK
+637 GAASFMNWAKSK
-649 GKTYILSGDNDNEKE
+649 GETYILSGDNDNEKD
-664 NLSQYFKISI
+664 NLSQYFNIPVE
-674 DNMFFKQTPT
+674 NMYFKQTPT

-693 QLKGQKVFM
+693 QLKGRKVFM

-708 DAGALRQSNF
+708 DAGALRQANF

-750 YAIESKKWVYLAYGF
+750 YAIKSKKLVYLAYGF
-765 ALIYNI
+765 ALIYNA

-794 SITVVIWGLSST
+794 SITVVVWGLSAT
-806 SFFARKL
+806 TFFARKL

>member
-1 MTPSQPELL
+1 MSLSQPEKQ
-10 VISNEKNTS
+10 VISNKKNTS
-19 LSIISQT
+19 SIISQA

-31 GDPCLPKKEKKPSFC
+31 GEPCLPNNEQTPVFC

-53 YQLLEKNNLCAYYSS
+53 YQILENNNLCAYYSS
-68 ADLALISLKN
+68 ADLALKSLKD
-78 KENLHFEYLDDDELQ
+78 KENQHFEYLDDVDLQ
-93 QKILFYR
+93 NQILFFR

-134 SSTVH
+134 NSTVH

-151 SVISI
+151 SVIPL

-184 LSNDLIY
+184 HSNDLIY

-214 TRDSDPTIVLVLGYL
+214 SRDSDPTIVLVLGYL

-240 SARDYFISAWKGLKI
+240 SAREYFISAWKGLKS

-267 ATTLFVRSAY
+267 ATTLFVRSSY
-277 EIISQSGSGYMD
+277 EIISQTGPGYMD

-325 TTIITAEGLENI
+325 TTKITAEGLENI

-361 LNCASAAIDYSFVS
+361 LNCASTSIDYSFVS

-386 EKVYAGGKWNGKEGS
+386 EKVYAGGKWNGQEGS
-401 VLLSESV
+401 ILLSESV

-417 NDPAFHKEGN
+417 NDPAFQKEGN

-433 TGQISKYFTFSL
+433 TGQISKYFTFTL

-459 DKSMALNAFTA
+459 DKSIALNTFTA

-506 AVESIS
+506 AVEAIS

-531 QSNYVGKKL
+531 QSKYVGKKL
-540 SDYERNLILNLS
+540 SVYERNLILNLS
-552 SSSTHPVSKTIF
+552 SSSTHPVSKTIYN
-564 TFFKV
+564 FFKEE
-569 ADFKPLN
+569 DFETLN
-576 MTGWEEKT
+576 MTDWEEKT
-584 GFGLQAEIDSHQIK
+584 GLGLQAVIDNHQIK

-606 VPKEDQEKGNVFIEI
+606 VTREDQEKGNVFIEI
-621 DRTYMGYLSY
+621 DGTYMGYLSY

-637 GAASFMEWAKNK
+637 GAASFMNWAKSK
-649 GKTYILSGDNDNEKE
+649 GETYILSGDNDNEKD
-664 NLSQYFKISI
+664 NLSQYFNIPVE
-674 DNMFFKQTPT
+674 NMYFKQTPT

-693 QLKGQKVFM
+693 QLKGRKVFM

-708 DAGALRQSNF
+708 DAGALRQANF

-750 YAIESKKWVYLAYGF
+750 YAIISKRLVYLAYGF
-765 ALIYNI
+765 ALIYNA

-794 SITVVIWGLSST
+794 SITVVVWGLSAT
-806 SFFARKL
+806 TFFARKL

>member
-1 MTPSQPELL
+1 MSLSQPEKQ
-10 VISNEKNTS
+10 VISNKKNTS
-19 LSIISQT
+19 SIISQA

-31 GDPCLPKKEKKPSFC
+31 GEPCLPNNEQTPVFC

-53 YQLLEKNNLCAYYSS
+53 YQILENNNLCAYYSS
-68 ADLALISLKN
+68 ADLALKSLKN
-78 KENLHFEYLDDDELQ
+78 KENQHFEYLDDVDLQ
-93 QKILFYR
+93 NQILFFR

-134 SSTVH
+134 NSTVH

-151 SVISI
+151 SNISL

-240 SARDYFISAWKGLKI
+240 SAREYFISAWKGLKI
-255 RDYNL
+255 KDYNL

-277 EIISQSGSGYMD
+277 EIISQTGSGYMD

-325 TTIITAEGLENI
+325 TTKITAEGLENI

-361 LNCASAAIDYSFVS
+361 LNCASTSIDYSFVS

-386 EKVYAGGKWNGKEGS
+386 EKVYAGGKWNGQEGS
-401 VLLSESV
+401 ILLSESV

-417 NDPAFHKEGN
+417 NDPAFQKEGN

-433 TGQISKYFTFSL
+433 TGQISKYFTFTL

-459 DKSMALNAFTA
+459 DKSIALNTFTA

-506 AVESIS
+506 AVEAIS

-531 QSNYVGKKL
+531 QSKYVGKKL
-540 SDYERNLILNLS
+540 SVYERNLILNLS
-552 SSSTHPVSKTIF
+552 SSSTHPVSKTIYN
-564 TFFKV
+564 FFKEE
-569 ADFKPLN
+569 DFETLN
-576 MTGWEEKT
+576 MTDWEEKT
-584 GFGLQAEIDSHQIK
+584 GLGLQAVIDNHQIK

-606 VPKEDQEKGNVFIEI
+606 VTREDQEKGNVFIEI
-621 DRTYMGYLSY
+621 DGTYMGYLSY

-637 GAASFMEWAKNK
+637 GAASFMNWAKSK
-649 GKTYILSGDNDNEKE
+649 GETYILSGDNDNEKD
-664 NLSQYFKISI
+664 NLSQYFNIPVE
-674 DNMFFKQTPT
+674 NMYFKQTPT

-693 QLKGQKVFM
+693 QLKGRKVFM

-708 DAGALRQSNF
+708 DAGALRQANF

-750 YAIESKKWVYLAYGF
+750 YAIISKRLVYLAYGF
-765 ALIYNI
+765 ALIYNA

-794 SITVVIWGLSST
+794 SITVVVWGLSAT
-806 SFFARKL
+806 TFFARKL

>member
-1 MTPSQPELL
+1 MTLYQPEQQ
-10 VISNEKNTS
+10 VIPNKKNTS
-19 LSIISQT
+19 SIIAQA

-31 GDPCLPKKEKKPSFC
+31 GEPCLPNNDQTPAFC

-68 ADLALISLKN
+68 ADLTLISLKN

-93 QKILFYR
+93 HQILFFR

-151 SVISI
+151 SVISLK
-156 RQLAELLDKIGYPP
+156 QLAELLDKIGYPP
-170 LIRLDKAQ
+170 LIRLDKAK
-178 KKQSSR
+178 KKQSTR

-240 SARDYFISAWKGLKI
+240 SARDYFVSAWKGLKI

-277 EIISQSGSGYMD
+277 EIISQTGSGYMD

-325 TTIITAEGLENI
+325 TTKITAEGLENI

-361 LNCASAAIDYSFVS
+361 LNCTSAAIDYSFVS

-386 EKVYAGGKWNGKEGS
+386 EKVYAGGKWNGQEGS

-417 NDPAFHKEGN
+417 NDPAFQKEGN

-433 TGQISKYFTFSL
+433 TGQISKYFTFTL

-459 DKSMALNAFTA
+459 DKSIALNAFTA

-506 AVESIS
+506 AVEAIS

-531 QSNYVGKKL
+531 QSKYVGKKL
-540 SDYERNLILNLS
+540 SVYERNLILNLS
-552 SSSTHPVSKTIF
+552 SSSTHPVSKTIYN
-564 TFFKV
+564 FFKEE
-569 ADFKPLN
+569 DFETLN

-584 GFGLQAEIDSHQIK
+584 GLGLQAVIDSHQIK
-598 IGSSKWID
+598 IGSLKWIE

-621 DRTYMGYLSY
+621 DGTYMGYLSY

-637 GAASFMEWAKNK
+637 GAVSFMDWAKSK
-649 GKTYILSGDNDNEKE
+649 GETYILSGDNDNEKE
-664 NLSQYFKISI
+664 NLSQYFNIPVK
-674 DNMFFKQTPT
+674 DMYFKQTPS

-693 QLKGQKVFM
+693 QLKGRKVFM

-708 DAGALRQSNF
+708 DAGALRQANF

-750 YAIESKKWVYLAYGF
+750 YGIKSKKWVYLAYGF
-765 ALIYNI
+765 ALIYNA

-794 SITVVIWGLSST
+794 SITVVIWGLSIT
-806 SFFARKL
+806 TIFARKL

>member
-1 MTPSQPELL
+1 
-10 VISNEKNTS
+10 
-19 LSIISQT
+19 
-26 RCAHC
+26 
-31 GDPCLPKKEKKPSFC
+31 
-46 CEGCQTV
+46 
-53 YQLLEKNNLCAYYSS
+53 
-68 ADLALISLKN
+68 
-78 KENLHFEYLDDDELQ
+78 
-93 QKILFYR
+93 
-100 SPNVSRVRF
+100 
-109 DLPTIHCAACIWL
+109 
-122 LENLPRLHEGIL
+122 
-134 SSTVH
+134 
-139 FIEKEIHISFKE
+139 
-151 SVISI
+151 
-156 RQLAELLDKIGYPP
+156 
-170 LIRLDKAQ
+170 
-178 KKQSSR
+178 
-184 LSNDLIY
+184 
-191 QIGVAGFAF
+191 
-200 GNSMLFSFPEYLGL
+200 LGL
-214 TRDSDPTIVLVLGYL
+214 SRDSDPTIVLVLGYL

-240 SARDYFISAWKGLKI
+240 SAREYFISAWKGLKS

-267 ATTLFVRSAY
+267 ATTLFVRSSY
-277 EIISQSGSGYMD
+277 EIISQTGPGYMD

-325 TTIITAEGLENI
+325 TTKITAEGLKNI

-361 LNCASAAIDYSFVS
+361 LNCASTSIDYSFVS

-386 EKVYAGGKWNGKEGS
+386 EKVYAGGKWNGQEGS
-401 VLLSESV
+401 ILLSESV

-417 NDPAFHKEGN
+417 NDPAFQKEGN

-433 TGQISKYFTFSL
+433 TGQISKYFTFTL
-445 FTIAILTLIYWYSI
+445 FTIAILTLIYWYTI
-459 DKSMALNAFTA
+459 DKSIALNTFTA

-506 AVESIS
+506 AVEAIS

-531 QSNYVGKKL
+531 QSKYVGKKL
-540 SDYERNLILNLS
+540 SVYERKLILNLS
-552 SSSTHPVSKTIF
+552 SSSTHPVSKTIYN
-564 TFFKV
+564 FFKEE
-569 ADFKPLN
+569 DFETLN
-576 MTGWEEKT
+576 MTDWEEKT
-584 GFGLQAEIDSHQIK
+584 GLGLQAVIDNHQIK

-606 VPKEDQEKGNVFIEI
+606 VTREDQEKGNVFIEI
-621 DRTYMGYLSY
+621 DGTYMGYLSY

-637 GAASFMEWAKNK
+637 GAASFMNWAKSK
-649 GKTYILSGDNDNEKE
+649 GETYILSGDNDNEKD
-664 NLSQYFKISI
+664 NLSQYFNIPVE
-674 DNMFFKQTPT
+674 NMYFKQTPT

-693 QLKGQKVFM
+693 QLKGRKVFM

-708 DAGALRQSNF
+708 DAGALRQANF

-750 YAIESKKWVYLAYGF
+750 YAIISKRLVYLAYGF
-765 ALIYNI
+765 ALIYNA

-794 SITVVIWGLSST
+794 SITVVVWGLSAT
-806 SFFARKL
+806 TFFARKL